1 VKKKIVVVEDHPIV
15 RRGIIQLI
23 NIEKDICNV
32 GEAETVDDAHYI
44 IKKEKPDL
52 ILVDLSL
59 KGGSGL
65 ELIKD
70 LTKIYPE
77 LLIIVVSLHDEN
89 VYAERVMRAGAKG
102 YIMKSEATENILN
115 AIRKVL
121 KGGIYL
127 SSNMETKLLNKMLT
141 GSESIVQDVDSLSDR
156 EFEVFELIGKGV
168 NTRKIAD
175 TLCLSI
181 KTIDTYKSHIKIK
194 LKIKDSTELIQFAT
208 EWSISE
214 RKFS

>member
-15 RRGIIQLI
+15 RRGIVQLI
-23 NIEKDICNV
+23 NIEEDICSV
-32 GEAETVDDAHYI
+32 GEAETVEDAHNI

-77 LLIIVVSLHDEN
+77 LFIIVVSLHDEN

-102 YIMKSEATENILN
+102 YIMKSEATENILF

-121 KGGIYL
+121 RGGIYL
-127 SSNMETKLLNKMLT
+127 SSIMETKLLNKMLS
-141 GSESIVQDVDSLSDR
+141 GSESIVQDVDNLSDR
-156 EFEVFELIGKGV
+156 EFEVFELIGKGI

-175 TLCLSI
+175 ILNLST
-181 KTIDTYKSHIKIK
+181 KTIDTYKSHVKIK

-208 EWSISE
+208 EWSLSE
-214 RKFS
+214 KKV